1 MGNDPSRIE
10 AKSLNESVLS
20 LALADLRKAGS
31 PSTADDPERIQMY
44 LDSIEV
50 ELDRLKASHGRNK

>member
-1 MGNDPSRIE
+1 MMDMPDRIE
-10 AKSLNESVLS
+10 AKSLNESALS

-31 PSTADDPERIQMY
+31 PSPSDDNGRIRMY

-50 ELDRLKASHGRNK
+50 ELDRLKASHGRTG